1 MDGCSVCILSIH
13 IYLIILFRSNELT
26 DDEVHEKDDPH
37 DDITDRL
44 GNLPKENTNSTKRT
58 DKRDPGWSKQ
68 SNVQRK
74 KPPVAKRGEA

>member
-1 MDGCSVCILSIH
+1 MM
-13 IYLIILFRSNELT
+13 T

-44 GNLPKENTNSTKRT
+44 GNLPKESTDSPKRT
-58 DKRDPGWSKQ
+58 DKRDPGRSKQ